1 MRTLKNPVLAISNV
15 FQSITTNRPSAFIDT
30 FLVSCLQ
37 NLELRA
43 SQTIKFLLSYQKLN
57 ISSKYLSQDDPEKLL
72 FKNTQHK
79 KSTRNSLQL
88 KSQPRLIKTL
98 PAEKYNIIRPV
109 SAQDEHNLSGQSV
122 LCIGGRISLYTE
134 YEQFTHKMGAHFMSF
149 HGAPDDIP
157 IERLLQ
163 LLEKTDMIVCPIDC
177 INHQVFIIVKCYC
190 QLSEKP
196 CVLLDKST
204 LTAFQQGIHTLANW
218 ASGFSDLTQKKM
230 KHIIRF

>member
-1 MRTLKNPVLAISNV
+1 MRTLKNPALAISNA
-15 FQSITTNRPSAFIDT
+15 FQLITTNRSSAFIDT

-43 SQTIKFLLSYQKLN
+43 SQAMKFLLSYRKSNILN
-57 ISSKYLSQDDPEKLL
+57 KYLSQGNPEKLL
-72 FKNTQHK
+72 FKNAQHQ
-79 KSTRNSLQL
+79 KSNRSSLQL

-98 PAEKYNIIRPV
+98 PAEKYNTIKPV
-109 SAQDEHNLSGQSV
+109 SAQDGYDLSGQSV
-122 LCIGGRISLYTE
+122 LCIGGHISLYAE
-134 YEQFTHKMGAHFMSF
+134 YEQLAQKMGARFMSF
-149 HGAPDDIP
+149 HGAPDDTP

-196 CVLLDKST
+196 CVLLDRST

-218 ASGFSDLTQKKM
+218 ANGFSDLAQKKM
-230 KHIIRF
+230 VNLSS